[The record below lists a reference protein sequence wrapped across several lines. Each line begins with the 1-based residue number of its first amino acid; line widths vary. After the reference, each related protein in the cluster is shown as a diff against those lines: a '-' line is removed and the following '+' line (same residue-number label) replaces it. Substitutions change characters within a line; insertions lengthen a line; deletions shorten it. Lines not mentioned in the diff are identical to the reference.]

1 MRLAGGRNS
10 LDFKMLVAVTETSL
24 RQRLLQI
31 REHGEVTQKL
41 IQTNRGIGY
50 TFTCS
55 NAALKLHPSVASAS
69 AQSAAA
75 STASNAQSIGNH
87 RPKRQSSDKERSSR
101 Q

>member
-75 STASNAQSIGNH
+75 STASNAQSI
-87 RPKRQSSDKERSSR
+87 RQSSAKEAIIGQRKE
-101 Q
+101 